1 MGSFDVQ
8 QRTKDGMFNATVL
21 LQQWNDTFKSEKRLR
36 HFLETDNTQEFIFA
50 LIEDVN
56 NTKTQNAGTKSYS
69 ELLNYQEVPN
79 SRKNGYLD
87 SAENQAVTS
96 ESKER
101 NLGLKN
107 IPNSV
112 MVSARGNNG
121 GTWMHPLLFIKFAM
135 WLNPRFELQVLKFVQ
150 DKMLEY
156 RNLACESYKEL
167 STNVAK
173 LVPKDLMEPAM
184 RRVARGVNYVVFNT
198 HNPGERNLHATDD
211 EQMKLF
217 NFQNSISFTIK
228 TGLIKT
234 YEQLIN
240 FLRDRW
246 MEAWNP
252 FQRDLALKEA
262 KSNLITA

>member
-1 MGSFDVQ
+1 MKTNQIMHRQMGSFDVQ

-21 LQQWNDTFKSEKRLR
+21 IQQWNETMNASKDLD
-36 HFLETDNTQEFIFA
+36 HFMRTDQTKEFIDA
-50 LIEDVN
+50 LLEDIN
-56 NTKTQNAGTKSYS
+56 NQ
-69 ELLNYQEVPN
+69 QVPN
-79 SRKNGYLD
+79 TPKKGDLEQI
-87 SAENQAVTS
+87 ENQQDIKRVYQ
-96 ESKER
+96 
-101 NLGLKN
+101 
-107 IPNSV
+107 
-112 MVSARGNNG
+112 SARGHNG
-121 GTWMHPLLFIKFAM
+121 GVWMHPLLFMKFAM

-246 MEAWNP
+246 MEAWDP

>member
-1 MGSFDVQ
+1 MKTNQIMHRQMGSFDVQ

-21 LQQWNDTFKSEKRLR
+21 LQQWNETLKSDKRIFD
-36 HFLETDNTQEFIFA
+36 FLSNSNTKEFIAA
-50 LIEDVN
+50 LLEDIN
-56 NTKTQNAGTKSYS
+56 NQ
-69 ELLNYQEVPN
+69 QVPN
-79 SRKNGYLD
+79 DDNCRHLEQTG
-87 SAENQAVTS
+87 NQQDTKRVYQ
-96 ESKER
+96 
-101 NLGLKN
+101 
-107 IPNSV
+107 
-112 MVSARGNNG
+112 SARGHNG
-121 GTWMHPLLFIKFAM
+121 GVWMHPLLFMKFAM

-173 LVPKDLMEPAM
+173 LVPKDLMESAM

-246 MEAWNP
+246 MEAWDP

>member
-1 MGSFDVQ
+1 
-8 QRTKDGMFNATVL
+8 
-21 LQQWNDTFKSEKRLR
+21 
-36 HFLETDNTQEFIFA
+36 
-50 LIEDVN
+50 
-56 NTKTQNAGTKSYS
+56 
-69 ELLNYQEVPN
+69 
-79 SRKNGYLD
+79 
-87 SAENQAVTS
+87 
-96 ESKER
+96 
-101 NLGLKN
+101 
-107 IPNSV
+107 
-112 MVSARGNNG
+112 
-121 GTWMHPLLFIKFAM
+121 MHPLLFMKFAM

-246 MEAWNP
+246 MEAWDP